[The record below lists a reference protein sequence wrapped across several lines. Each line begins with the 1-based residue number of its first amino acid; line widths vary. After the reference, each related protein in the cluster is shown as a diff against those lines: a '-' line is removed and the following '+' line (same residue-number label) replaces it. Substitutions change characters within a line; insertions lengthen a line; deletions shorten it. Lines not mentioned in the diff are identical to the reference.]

1 MRIDKGVGLGKRLG
15 FFLYLCLFLSPREV
29 GMWEVRG
36 AEDNNNKVITE
47 EKVLEI
53 ATLKEKKTE

>member
-1 MRIDKGVGLGKRLG
+1 MR
-15 FFLYLCLFLSPREV
+15 
-29 GMWEVRG
+29 EVRG